1 MVVCHREAVND
12 RTIRDEIERGALDAD
27 ALAERCGA
35 GSQCGGCHETIV
47 ALLRQFGLEAEPSA
61 A

>member
-1 MVVCHREAVND
+1 MND
-12 RTIRDEIERGALDAD
+12 RRIRDEIAEGALDAD

-35 GSQCGGCHETIV
+35 GGQCGGCQDTIDE
-47 ALLRQFGLEAEPSA
+47 LLRQFGLAAEPTA